1 MPVLG
6 DADPRSLAPELLLVA
21 LFMESGLVTNSIV
34 SFCFCRAFW
43 ADKGPKPCLDCH
55 FRNKA
60 IVWCRFTWLK
70 DTFKIVKDNK
80 IVLMSRPGRGRVWDT
95 PVHPSHLHNLGCR
108 HTCRTRGCT
117 ASGCCTWTGRQSKW
131 LEDSPFHLRCRNSRC
146 HRRIS
151 TTEVCSAQNPRMWT
165 ANKKHKNIKS
175 LSDCTQINSS
185 WQNLVFFHKLFKS
198 IKKKIKF
205 SNGYPSRLVVC
216 KTWFYLLLTKKVKN
230 CTLDMN

>member
-1 MPVLG
+1 MVQETKSRRIRLPCNNSSDSLHFRMTL
-6 DADPRSLAPELLLVA
+6 ARQIRPHSQLRSHNASPWECRSQKSCTWTASRCTVQG
-21 LFMESGLVTNSIV
+21 SGLVTNSIV

-55 FRNKA
+55 FRNTA
-60 IVWCRFTWLK
+60 TFWCSFTWLK

-108 HTCRTRGCT
+108 RICRTRGCT

-151 TTEVCSAQNPRMWT
+151 TTEVCSVQNPRM
-165 ANKKHKNIKS
+165 
-175 LSDCTQINSS
+175 
-185 WQNLVFFHKLFKS
+185 
-198 IKKKIKF
+198 
-205 SNGYPSRLVVC
+205 
-216 KTWFYLLLTKKVKN
+216 
-230 CTLDMN
+230 

>member
-1 MPVLG
+1 MVHGSRFKKPKVGESAYLVIIRRTVFISAWLWLVRSVLTVNWGVTMPVLG

-21 LFMESGLVTNSIV
+21 LFRGSGLVTNSIV

-55 FRNKA
+55 FRNTDT
-60 IVWCRFTWLK
+60 VSCRFTWLK

-80 IVLMSRPGRGRVWDT
+80 IVLMSRPGRGRVLGT

-108 HTCRTRGCT
+108 RTCRTRGCT

-131 LEDSPFHLRCRNSRC
+131 LEGSPFHLRCRNSRC

-151 TTEVCSAQNPRMWT
+151 TTEVCSAQNPRM
-165 ANKKHKNIKS
+165 
-175 LSDCTQINSS
+175 
-185 WQNLVFFHKLFKS
+185 
-198 IKKKIKF
+198 
-205 SNGYPSRLVVC
+205 
-216 KTWFYLLLTKKVKN
+216 
-230 CTLDMN
+230 